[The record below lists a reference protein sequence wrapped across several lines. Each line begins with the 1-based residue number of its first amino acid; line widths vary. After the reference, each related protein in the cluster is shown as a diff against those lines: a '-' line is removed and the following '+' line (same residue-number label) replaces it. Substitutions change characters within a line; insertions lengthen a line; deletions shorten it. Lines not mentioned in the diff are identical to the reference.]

1 MIRETIKKTLENTGQ
16 TVYSLLQKGGFISQ
30 TLLNRYLSG
39 ENNISVSNIEKL
51 FSILGIKIVLP
62 NGGALSE
69 LNFQKAILTALEQT
83 GKSKYAVAKESGVYL
98 NSLSAFCKTGKGLE
112 MQNVEKVCTALGIS
126 IQIPDGERKEVVKR
140 PKTFLIGEQL
150 RSAIITKG
158 MTIYKVFK
166 ALKFNK
172 GNIYNFVNIGRG
184 MSTTK
189 LQTIMDYVKCSIF
202 DDLGEDYGTDIRAA
216 INKKI
221 KSLNLRK
228 TALCK
233 ELGMSTTLNL
243 YLNGNTNI
251 SALTLDKIFTFLKL
265 QIK

>member
-1 MIRETIKKTLENTGQ
+1 MIREKIKETLENTGQ

-62 NGGALSE
+62 NGMVE
-69 LNFQKAILTALEQT
+69 LNFQNAILTVLEQT

-112 MQNVEKVCTALGIS
+112 MQNVEKVCSALGIS
-126 IQIPDGERKEVVKR
+126 IQIPDGREKEVEKR

-150 RSAIITKG
+150 RSVITTKG
-158 MTIYKVFK
+158 LTIYKVFK
-166 ALKFNK
+166 ALKFDK
-172 GNIYNFVNIGRG
+172 GNIYNFINIGRG
-184 MSTTK
+184 LSTAK
-189 LQTIMDYVKCSIF
+189 LQQIMNYVGCSIF
-202 DDLGEDYGTDIRAA
+202 DDLGEDYGTDIRSA
-216 INKKI
+216 INEKI
-221 KSLNLRK
+221 KSQNLKK

-243 YLNGNTNI
+243 FLNGNTNI
-251 SALTLDKIFTFLKL
+251 SALTLDKIFTFFKF